1 MTSFNS
7 YDFPEMSYA
16 MMDQLFPD
24 HHADELDSY
33 LSTCCV
39 SASTYAPTEFTYPPT
54 ESTYPPTEST
64 YAPTESTNVPTEL
77 TNVPTESTYA
87 PTTYAPTESLHA
99 PVVSE
104 SSTHAPVVSESSTHA
119 PVVSPV
125 VSTHVP
131 VVRELQPVV
140 SMQSMIEDP
149 LMLLLHFQKVTSTT
163 EGIGGVEG
171 GDGGAAGR
179 TATSRVNFERVAFLA
194 RKMVKE
200 LNKADDTTSVA
211 QFCNVLSH
219 TMSSGVTPN
228 VTSLM
233 HQLEQE
239 QLMLKLQNQHLRLQ
253 LQELERE
260 EIRRAATPK
269 RKQTDSDAD
278 GATALKIVAST
289 ETSATKEG
297 VKKQRTLGFSTVQ
310 GEVYERLRGTK
321 ERKVDLIVR
330 ACLFKFGDTFVTKKQ
345 IEQVALDVGYFSG
358 NTKELRQV
366 VLTRSKA
373 GRELNTKSY
382 IKPWGHFFPYWEEL
396 ASESG
401 EMLLRLSPEFFKST
415 N

>member
-1 MTSFNS
+1 M
-7 YDFPEMSYA
+7 
-16 MMDQLFPD
+16 
-24 HHADELDSY
+24 
-33 LSTCCV
+33 
-39 SASTYAPTEFTYPPT
+39 
-54 ESTYPPTEST
+54 
-64 YAPTESTNVPTEL
+64 
-77 TNVPTESTYA
+77 
-87 PTTYAPTESLHA
+87 
-99 PVVSE
+99 
-104 SSTHAPVVSESSTHA
+104 
-119 PVVSPV
+119 
-125 VSTHVP
+125 
-131 VVRELQPVV
+131 VRELQPVV

>member
-1 MTSFNS
+1 
-7 YDFPEMSYA
+7 
-16 MMDQLFPD
+16 
-24 HHADELDSY
+24 
-33 LSTCCV
+33 
-39 SASTYAPTEFTYPPT
+39 
-54 ESTYPPTEST
+54 
-64 YAPTESTNVPTEL
+64 
-77 TNVPTESTYA
+77 
-87 PTTYAPTESLHA
+87 
-99 PVVSE
+99 
-104 SSTHAPVVSESSTHA
+104 
-119 PVVSPV
+119 
-125 VSTHVP
+125 
-131 VVRELQPVV
+131 
-140 SMQSMIEDP
+140 MQSMIEDP

-163 EGIGGVEG
+163 EGIGGVE

-401 EMLLRLSPEFFKST
+401 EMLLRLSPEFFIGLKST

>member
-1 MTSFNS
+1 MTSFT

-33 LSTCCV
+33 LSMCGV
-39 SASTYAPTEFTYPPT
+39 SASSYAPTESTYAPT

-104 SSTHAPVVSESSTHA
+104 SSTHAPVVSPVVSTHA
-119 PVVSPV
+119 PVVSES
-125 VSTHVP
+125 STHAP

-163 EGIGGVEG
+163 EGIGGVE

>member
-1 MTSFNS
+1 MTSFT

-33 LSTCCV
+33 LSTCGV
-39 SASTYAPTEFTYPPT
+39 SASSYAPTEASYA
-54 ESTYPPTEST
+54 PTEST
-64 YAPTESTNVPTEL
+64 YAPTEST
-77 TNVPTESTYA
+77 
-87 PTTYAPTESLHA
+87 YAPTESTHV
-99 PVVSE
+99 PVVSPE
-104 SSTHAPVVSESSTHA
+104 VSTYV

-163 EGIGGVEG
+163 EGIGGVE

-401 EMLLRLSPEFFKST
+401 EMLLRLSPEFFIGLKST